1 MAEQPPQ
8 DDPRWDDYIP
18 EPPDTHTNIR
28 VLPSAQGMKQTPRQR
43 PTFEDPLAG
52 LRILPSIV
60 MRGKDTIL
68 AEAQRPIEYVWHEI
82 TVLGTVNLIAGPPA
96 EGKTTLLFLLLA
108 CRMQDTP
115 TYFLGRNVLPSPP
128 GRYIVLIEAEHSDGG
143 TARKLIQSLETLGFG
158 FEGLDKVLIIAR
170 KAVRIG
176 DQAWSEVAFLVS
188 LGLVSDI
195 AVDTLARA
203 SAGEA
208 NDEGAQAE
216 IFDSIAQTIERAPT
230 ASDRPTVWLVAH
242 SRKNDRTGGL
252 GDVSGSTQRT
262 GQSDTVI
269 LVEGT
274 KVDGETVSSKVSF
287 PKLREP
293 PDLYPKPV
301 TFSILRDLNGKRRLS
316 SDTLDRL
323 DVGKPIEEL
332 IWDQL
337 TEPRTKTD
345 LAERLK
351 RSKEDIAKA
360 VDNLFAAGRLS
371 GAEVSYP
378 GSRRTYKGIQRRLE
392 KASGLSSGPRAFRD
406 ASGRQWD
413 DVADQDGS
421 IGND

>member
-1 MAEQPPQ
+1 MTDELVPPPGRF
-8 DDPRWDDYIP
+8 DDEH
-18 EPPDTHTNIR
+18 EPTHVNVR
-28 VLPSAQGMKQTPRQR
+28 VLNGGASKAKQR

-52 LRILPSIV
+52 LRILPAIV
-60 MRGKDTIL
+60 MRGRDTIIE
-68 AEAQRPIEYVWHEI
+68 EAKRPIEYVWHEI
-82 TVLGTVNLIAGPPA
+82 SVLGTVNLIAGPPA
-96 EGKTTLLFLLLA
+96 EGKTTMLFLLLA
-108 CRMQDTP
+108 CRMQSTP
-115 TYFLGRNVLPSPP
+115 QHFLGRTVLPVPQ
-128 GRYIVLIEAEHSDGG
+128 GKYIVLIEAEHSDGG
-143 TARKLIQSLETLGFG
+143 TARKLIQSLDTLGFAYD
-158 FEGLDKVLIIAR
+158 GLDKVLIIAR

-176 DQAWSEVAFLVS
+176 DQAWAEVAFLVS

-208 NDEGAQAE
+208 NDEGAQAA
-216 IFDSIAQTIERAPT
+216 IFDSIARTIERAPT

-242 SRKNDRTGGL
+242 SKKNDRTGGL

-301 TFSILRDLNGKRRLS
+301 TFSIVREPDGRRRLS

-323 DVGKPIEEL
+323 DVGKPLEEL

-337 TEPRTKTD
+337 TEPRTKKN

-351 RSKEDIAKA
+351 RSFDDVKAA
-360 VDNLFAAGRLS
+360 VDNLFSAGRLQ
-371 GAEVSYP
+371 GAKV
-378 GSRRTYKGIQRRLE
+378 KGANGQLYSAIARKLE
-392 KASGLSSGPRAFRD
+392 NPSGLSSGPRFHRD
-406 ASGRQWD
+406 ATGTQWD
-413 DVADQDGS
+413 GVADNDDS
-421 IGND
+421 I